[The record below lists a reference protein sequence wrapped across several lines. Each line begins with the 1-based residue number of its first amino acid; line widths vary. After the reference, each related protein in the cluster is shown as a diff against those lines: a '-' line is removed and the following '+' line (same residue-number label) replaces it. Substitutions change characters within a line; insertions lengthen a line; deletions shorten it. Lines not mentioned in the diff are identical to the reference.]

1 MIGSGPVV
9 IYLFFSILTGLC
21 ATPRRVGFFGAF
33 LASII
38 ATPLVVLLV
47 LLATAPAD
55 PDYP

>member
-1 MIGSGPVV
+1 MIGSGSVV
-9 IYLFFSILTGLC
+9 IYCILTGLC

-33 LASII
+33 LASIM

-55 PDYP
+55 PDYS